1 MVPGGGVEPPWPQG
15 PADFESAASASSAIP
30 AWVGYCMESI
40 AQAYV
45 RALQSAPN
53 RKPAAEWLEDCAPR
67 TTFAPL
73 DSHGVGP
80 SRHNHFPRRFGRAF
94 HMRPGRFECDSRA
107 TMEAIVMTTASSA
120 VI

>member
-80 SRHNHFPRRFGRAF
+80 SRHNHFPRRFGRVAD
-94 HMRPGRFECDSRA
+94 GLSTCALGDSSVTPVRQWRQ
-107 TMEAIVMTTASSA
+107 S
-120 VI
+120 